1 MEQAGGGSAHDLIRS
16 FLKPMGKRK
25 NTVYDVIA
33 HGTGWN
39 TIMGY
44 TNQLGLEHT
53 VYKNWE
59 DSFCYD
65 VRSETETLQGDY
77 KGFPNMGRS
86 ESLYGLFNVIVERY
100 TKLLSE
106 QQSQAAAGEA
116 NTARSQ
122 STVRPASP
130 VTVTYT
136 DPKPPGNVSTAT
148 RTTVSSGWR
157 SPM

>member
-1 MEQAGGGSAHDLIRS
+1 MEQAGGGSAQDLIRS

-39 TIMGY
+39 AMMGY

-100 TKLLSE
+100 AKLLSE
-106 QQSQAAAGEA
+106 HETGER
-116 NTARSQ
+116 TA
-122 STVRPASP
+122 
-130 VTVTYT
+130 
-136 DPKPPGNVSTAT
+136 K
-148 RTTVSSGWR
+148 SSGR
-157 SPM
+157 GRGEHGQVAVHRQAGFTGDRHVHGP